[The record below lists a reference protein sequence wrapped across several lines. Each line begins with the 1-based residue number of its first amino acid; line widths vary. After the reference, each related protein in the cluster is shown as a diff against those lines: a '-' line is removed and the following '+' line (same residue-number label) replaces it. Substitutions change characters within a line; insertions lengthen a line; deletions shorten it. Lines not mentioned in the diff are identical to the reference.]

1 MRERGGEENSWG
13 KVREGEGEGLDPG
26 TTTLSPHP
34 SEVILRQNPL
44 ESASRRG
51 MVSDVPSASITLPA
65 RQQGHQKGAGMGS
78 QEAGW
83 KLLLYKKSQAG
94 SSSMII

>member
-1 MRERGGEENSWG
+1 MREQGGEENRWG

-44 ESASRRG
+44 ESVSRGG
-51 MVSDVPSASITLPA
+51 MVSDAPSASITLPA
-65 RQQGHQKGAGMGS
+65 RQQGHQNGAGVGG

-83 KLLLYKKSQAG
+83 KLLFYKKTQWE
-94 SSSMII
+94 